1 MNKTAENVAKMF
13 GWIFIGLLFLL
24 LWQIGQASQS
34 AWIGVIVG
42 VGILLAYG
50 GTAFYTAKE
59 TLGGYLTLSLLSFIA
74 LSVAVWLSGLAGGWW
89 WTGVW
94 LIVALAHFVVAIDA
108 WQEDDDHMRVA
119 LILGILH
126 TLLAFLAPTVVLPS
140 LQARPSDLTGSIW
153 LGFLVGGLM
162 TLILAWHQGRHKTEG
177 GPFIFWA
184 LISLGLLAGA
194 TWFSKLQGGW
204 LWSVPWLLA
213 GLVLFHA
220 AQELRDYSFS
230 RTAGN
235 WGLLMVALCL
245 IVAFAAP
252 ALLPDY
258 LEGTPSALTQ
268 AHPTMVVP
276 VPTATVTAG
285 EQPNPV
291 LTPVSQPAPAFA
303 DWDRFTKN
311 GETAL
316 QNFFLAAFRSIW
328 GIFHLLMLFVL
339 GYLWFGTWRKGALP
353 SIALVLAI
361 WLLGAYQSPY
371 AQLLIHLFSSSPA
384 RWMHDMLMASIEHWG
399 TMGWGILLTGA
410 ATVLLLL
417 PAFRITSKVNY
428 VLALNAASVSR
439 LRDSSV
445 MRQFTHDLNRLG
457 VHPVDNMLA
466 FVMISVVSIGLFI
479 ALWMGLRQLG
489 ERGNLPLGFIFLPD
503 LTVPHW
509 APVWDWAYFLLAFL
523 MLLATNLFIQVQ
535 KKSEPTPQEYGYLSN
550 VVVLPAIAIAAALFP
565 AGVLLFSLS
574 AVLTHTL
581 FLPLRVQGIS
591 RRDYEQE
598 LERRQLEKEP
608 GQLKEERDRL
618 KEERR
623 RLEEER
629 DRLKEELRQ
638 LKEKPGQRG
647 IPLQPKDDM
656 SKAQEAKIVWTSQLP
671 LISML
676 PLEDSKWF
684 LSESG
689 VLFVQAQA
697 LEQVKVPIQNANALF
712 ALKESTAEREGEV
725 LVIGDGQKVLRL
737 GRGSRKILQTFTLS
751 QKGDAFTLNPYKT
764 MVAWL
769 NVSEG
774 IVGGMFLEAGH
785 EVTFASGL
793 AVTPALAFSAD
804 GRHLAAGAPDG
815 RIHLINVATRQVE
828 TSLQLPES
836 SVSFGKSV
844 RYLAGRKG
852 GGWLAVYENRRT
864 VLWDSNYQV
873 EQELP
878 ARKWRL
884 DTIAFHA
891 ASGRLAFGMNEG
903 HLQVFDAGLKQIFAC
918 QMEEKQ
924 LSWMD
929 FSSDGKT
936 LFVIGNKTIVR
947 KVELP

>member
-42 VGILLAYG
+42 VGIILAYS

-94 LIVALAHFVVAIDA
+94 LMVALAHFVVAIDA

-140 LQARPSDLTGSIW
+140 LQASPSDLTGSIW

-204 LWSVPWLLA
+204 LWSVPWALA
-213 GLVLFHA
+213 GLVLWHA

-245 IVAFAAP
+245 IVAFAGP

-258 LEGTPSALTQ
+258 LKGASSTLTQ
-268 AHPTMVVP
+268 ASPTEAP
-276 VPTATVTAG
+276 APTATVTTRA
-285 EQPNPV
+285 QPTPV
-291 LTPVSQPAPAFA
+291 LTPVPQPAPAFA

-353 SIALVLAI
+353 SITLVLAV

-384 RWMHDMLMASIEHWG
+384 GWMHDMLMASIEHWG
-399 TMGWGILLTGA
+399 TMGWGVLLTGA

-445 MRQFTHDLNRLG
+445 MRQFTRDLNRLG
-457 VHPVDNMLA
+457 VHPVDNMIA

-479 ALWMGLRQLG
+479 ALWMGLRQVG

-509 APVWDWAYFLLAFL
+509 APVWDWAYFFLAFL
-523 MLLATNLFIQVQ
+523 MLLATNILMQVQ
-535 KKSEPTPQEYGYLSN
+535 KKLEPVPQEYGYLSN
-550 VVVLPAIAIAAALFP
+550 VVILPAIAIAAALFP
-565 AGVLLFSLS
+565 AGVLLFSLG
-574 AVLTHTL
+574 AVLAHTL
-581 FLPLRVQGIS
+581 FLPLRVWGLPTV
-591 RRDYEQE
+591 R
-598 LERRQLEKEP
+598 
-608 GQLKEERDRL
+608 
-618 KEERR
+618 
-623 RLEEER
+623 
-629 DRLKEELRQ
+629 
-638 LKEKPGQRG
+638 
-647 IPLQPKDDM
+647 IPTHTPTPPPTPTPTPPPTPTPAPTPTPTPTLSTPPH
-656 SKAQEAKIVWTSQLP
+656 WTSSLP
-671 LISML
+671 LVAMITTDDG
-676 PLEDSKWF
+676 EWF
-684 LSESG
+684 LSGKG
-689 VLFVQAQA
+689 VLFVRRDS
-697 LEQVKVPIQNANALF
+697 EQKINLPIQSANTLF
-712 ALKESTAEREGEV
+712 ALKETTPEQEGKV
-725 LVIGDGQKVLRL
+725 LVIGDGMSVLGV
-737 GRGSRKILQTFTLS
+737 GRDSLKILYIQTLPQTA
-751 QKGDAFTLNPYKT
+751 DAFALNPYKT
-764 MVAWL
+764 MLAWL
-769 NVSEG
+769 KIPGG
-774 IVGGMFLEAGH
+774 IVGGIFLEAGR

-844 RYLAGRKG
+844 RYLTGRKG

-903 HLQVFDAGLKQIFAC
+903 NLQVFDASLKQIFAC

-929 FSSDGKT
+929 FSPDGKT

>member
-1 MNKTAENVAKMF
+1 
-13 GWIFIGLLFLL
+13 
-24 LWQIGQASQS
+24 
-34 AWIGVIVG
+34 
-42 VGILLAYG
+42 
-50 GTAFYTAKE
+50 
-59 TLGGYLTLSLLSFIA
+59 
-74 LSVAVWLSGLAGGWW
+74 
-89 WTGVW
+89 
-94 LIVALAHFVVAIDA
+94 
-108 WQEDDDHMRVA
+108 
-119 LILGILH
+119 
-126 TLLAFLAPTVVLPS
+126 
-140 LQARPSDLTGSIW
+140 
-153 LGFLVGGLM
+153 
-162 TLILAWHQGRHKTEG
+162 
-177 GPFIFWA
+177 
-184 LISLGLLAGA
+184 
-194 TWFSKLQGGW
+194 
-204 LWSVPWLLA
+204 
-213 GLVLFHA
+213 
-220 AQELRDYSFS
+220 
-230 RTAGN
+230 
-235 WGLLMVALCL
+235 
-245 IVAFAAP
+245 
-252 ALLPDY
+252 
-258 LEGTPSALTQ
+258 
-268 AHPTMVVP
+268 
-276 VPTATVTAG
+276 
-285 EQPNPV
+285 
-291 LTPVSQPAPAFA
+291 
-303 DWDRFTKN
+303 
-311 GETAL
+311 
-316 QNFFLAAFRSIW
+316 
-328 GIFHLLMLFVL
+328 
-339 GYLWFGTWRKGALP
+339 
-353 SIALVLAI
+353 
-361 WLLGAYQSPY
+361 
-371 AQLLIHLFSSSPA
+371 
-384 RWMHDMLMASIEHWG
+384 
-399 TMGWGILLTGA
+399 
-410 ATVLLLL
+410 
-417 PAFRITSKVNY
+417 
-428 VLALNAASVSR
+428 
-439 LRDSSV
+439 
-445 MRQFTHDLNRLG
+445 
-457 VHPVDNMLA
+457 
-466 FVMISVVSIGLFI
+466 
-479 ALWMGLRQLG
+479 
-489 ERGNLPLGFIFLPD
+489 
-503 LTVPHW
+503 
-509 APVWDWAYFLLAFL
+509 
-523 MLLATNLFIQVQ
+523 
-535 KKSEPTPQEYGYLSN
+535 
-550 VVVLPAIAIAAALFP
+550 VVLPATAIAAALFP

-852 GGWLAVYENRRT
+852 GG
-864 VLWDSNYQV
+864 SSS
-873 EQELP
+873 
-878 ARKWRL
+878 
-884 DTIAFHA
+884 A
-891 ASGRLAFGMNEG
+891 ASSFWLMAWAVIALARWPA
-903 HLQVFDAGLKQIFAC
+903 V
-918 QMEEKQ
+918 
-924 LSWMD
+924 W
-929 FSSDGKT
+929 
-936 LFVIGNKTIVR
+936 
-947 KVELP
+947 P